1 MGEKRRRSCASKA
14 QLVEQQETK
23 EMRRR
28 VAVLEQ
34 ILADGAEPEEKVQ
47 KVLQMH
53 EQSEAEN
60 RRLRE
65 QISWIRG
72 RWPSGSGSGSR
83 SYETSISSAFETP
96 DKHERRPS
104 DDILSPDAFEI
115 PLDGPGSSEA
125 AGKFFGILGKCEA
138 ALRGGALGNC
148 EAAQRGGALGNCEAA
163 KKGGTLTPEALEKC
177 RQAGRENGVRG
188 KNGAG

>member
-1 MGEKRRRSCASKA
+1 M
-14 QLVEQQETK
+14 
-23 EMRRR
+23 
-28 VAVLEQ
+28 
-34 ILADGAEPEEKVQ
+34 Q

-60 RRLRE
+60 RLLRE
-65 QISWIRG
+65 EILWIKRG
-72 RWPSGSGSGSR
+72 WSSGSGSGSSSFER
-83 SYETSISSAFETP
+83 SSSFETP

-104 DDILSPDAFEI
+104 GDMFSPDASEI

-125 AGKFFGILGKCEA
+125 AGRFFGILG
-138 ALRGGALGNC
+138 LSGGPSGGPLGNC
-148 EAAQRGGALGNCEAA
+148 EAARRGGALGNCEAA
-163 KKGGTLTPEALEKC
+163 KKGGILTPEALEKC